1 MRKTSTHF
9 HLFIHFHI
17 NMFFHISSQICAVMW
32 VRILSI
38 SPTNFPICARVFHKS
53 EIQIFSALRSHAFA
67 RFINRRRRRF
77 PPATPAPALTTK
89 TYSYCCRAAQYAK
102 QYFVCLNK
110 NTPTYISKTYSND
123 IVQCGGR
130 RHSIQSAYP
139 VRTVMGDIDGFG
151 AIWCRFSGYTLYNC
165 AALFVQKC
173 FPTGTGQFHQSRL
186 RRIHS
191 VCCRCETS
199 LRGLFACVSMFY
211 IYVYYKCGQYIVCV
225 YIFMGYIFS
234 LNQWRLHVYFYG
246 DK

>member
-1 MRKTSTHF
+1 MSEDFEHQPNQFSYARACF
-9 HLFIHFHI
+9 
-17 NMFFHISSQICAVMW
+17 
-32 VRILSI
+32 
-38 SPTNFPICARVFHKS
+38 TNLKYK
-53 EIQIFSALRSHAFA
+53 FSLRYDHMRSHVSSTVVVGASRPSHPHPRSPQKHIHIVA
-67 RFINRRRRRF
+67 
-77 PPATPAPALTTK
+77 
-89 TYSYCCRAAQYAK
+89 AAQYAK

-110 NTPTYISKTYSND
+110 NTLIYIYISKTYSHD

-186 RRIHS
+186 RCIHS

-211 IYVYYKCGQYIVCV
+211 IYICI
-225 YIFMGYIFS
+225 
-234 LNQWRLHVYFYG
+234 L
-246 DK
+246 